1 MPGSLYASP
10 VLGVAV
16 IVGRLV
22 CASVELWVLLAHM
35 HGLLE
40 QDEVCHSQSSVTQK
54 QKPS

>member
-10 VLGVAV
+10 VLGIAV